1 MVALLTLAESADN
14 RAGVRRSAVSAITDT
29 ATEDSASVPAD
40 SIEKLNILSLHAV
53 GADCASRVEAR
64 VHALNILRSL
74 FRHSLLGES
83 VTSYVAQ
90 GVIVAIQGFKG
101 KTWAVSL
108 FVHNHLPGMSLST
121 CMFKNFIGNK
131 KKYMETQLCCK
142 WPLES

>member
-1 MVALLTLAESADN
+1 MAALLTLAESADN
-14 RAGVRRSAVSAITDT
+14 RAGVERSAVSAITDT
-29 ATEDSASVPAD
+29 ATEDSASVPAN
-40 SIEKLNILSLHAV
+40 SIEKINMSLHAV
-53 GADCASRVEAR
+53 GADCASHVEAR

-108 FVHNHLPGMSLST
+108 CIAIYQECH
-121 CMFKNFIGNK
+121 
-131 KKYMETQLCCK
+131 
-142 WPLES
+142 

>member
-1 MVALLTLAESADN
+1 MAALLTLADSADN
-14 RAGVRRSAVSAITDT
+14 RGGVRRSAVSAVTDT
-29 ATEDSASVPAD
+29 ATEDSASVAAN
-40 SIEKLNILSLHAV
+40 SIEKLNILSLQAV
-53 GADCASRVEAR
+53 GADCASPVEAR

-108 FVHNHLPGMSLST
+108 FVHSRVPGASLST
-121 CMFKNFIGNK
+121 CIFKSFIGK
-131 KKYMETQLCCK
+131 KKFMETVL
-142 WPLES
+142 L

>member
-1 MVALLTLAESADN
+1 MAALLTLADSAEN
-14 RAGVRRSAVSAITDT
+14 RVDVGRSAVSAITET
-29 ATEDSASVPAD
+29 ATEDSASVPAN
-40 SIEKLNILSLHAV
+40 SIEKISILSLQAG
-53 GADCASRVEAR
+53 GADCASHVEAR

-108 FVHNHLPGMSLST
+108 YVHSHLPGMPLST
-121 CMFKNFIGNK
+121 CMFQNFIGNK
-131 KKYMETQLCCK
+131 NTIHGNTIL
-142 WPLES
+142 L

>member
-1 MVALLTLAESADN
+1 MAALLTLAESADN
-14 RAGVRRSAVSAITDT
+14 RAGVRKSAVSAITDT
-29 ATEDSASVPAD
+29 ATEDSASVPAN
-40 SIEKLNILSLHAV
+40 SIEKINILSLQAV
-53 GADCASRVEAR
+53 DADCASHVEAR

-108 FVHNHLPGMSLST
+108 CIAIYQECH
-121 CMFKNFIGNK
+121 
-131 KKYMETQLCCK
+131 
-142 WPLES
+142 